1 MWVFLTDAMFSI
13 VENRNDPTELMVR
26 ARLPGDLERHFPEA
40 EVLELE
46 QADYRFRVFVPRQ
59 LVEEKILEQVKAI
72 DYPDFKSQIAP
83 DDTVRRMAYQR
94 VWSVMNNAQDGVYS
108 TESWLSR

>member
-40 EVLELE
+40 EVLELDN
-46 QADYRFRVFVPRQ
+46 ADYRFRVFVPRQ
-59 LVEEKILEQVKAI
+59 VVEERILEQVKAI
-72 DYPDFKSQIAP
+72 DYPDFKSQGH
-83 DDTVRRMAYQR
+83 DRDHKLSYMQ
-94 VWSVMNNAQDGVYS
+94 VWSAMNRAQEEARDPDR
-108 TESWLSR
+108 WRPN